1 MSEPTL
7 KCPKC
12 GCRIELTTALRQ
24 EIEATTVA
32 RIEAEHAA
40 REEKLRRDH
49 AAALDAARKKADE
62 EARLAAQKAAD
73 EARVAARK
81 AADEARLAAQKATTL
96 ELAELK
102 ERLQERD
109 RQVAD
114 LRTAELDLRK
124 RTRALE
130 DKEAQLDL
138 ELARKLDAERKAI
151 GAAAEQRAAEAQ
163 REKLAQKDLQL
174 DALRRQVEDMQRRIE
189 QGSQQAQ
196 GEASELQLEQALA
209 AAFEEDCIAP
219 VGKGIRGADIIQDVR
234 DRSRRA
240 CGVIVWE
247 RKNTKAWNRC
257 WTTKLKEDTRAL
269 KGDVAVLVSQALP
282 EGVETFGFV
291 DGVWVVT
298 PALALP
304 LASVLRASLMDVSQV
319 RRSTAGKHDTKEL
332 LYAYFTSTTFRQRIQ
347 AIVDSV
353 IQMKTDL
360 DAERRAMERLWKKR
374 GVEIERVVA
383 NFASMYGDLQ
393 GFAGKALP
401 DVPALALPG
410 EAWDEEVVTEE

>member
-12 GCRIELTTALRQ
+12 GCRIELTTAFRQ

-32 RIEAEHAA
+32 RIEAEHRA
-40 REEKLRRDH
+40 REEALRREH
-49 AAALDAARKKADE
+49 ANALDAARKKAAD
-62 EARLAAQKAAD
+62 EARAAAQKAVDEARAAAKKAAD
-73 EARVAARK
+73 EARAAVEG
-81 AADEARLAAQKATTL
+81 AVTQ
-96 ELAELK
+96 ELADLK
-102 ERLQERD
+102 ARVQERD
-109 RQVAD
+109 RQLAD
-114 LRTAELDLRK
+114 MRKAELDLRK
-124 RTRALE
+124 RARALE
-130 DKEAQLDL
+130 DKEAQLEL

-151 GAAAEQRAAEAQ
+151 AAAAEQRAADAQ

-189 QGSQQAQ
+189 QGSQQTQ

-209 AAFEEDCIAP
+209 AAFEDDGIAP
-219 VGKGIRGADIIQDVR
+219 VGKGVRGADIIQEVR

-269 KGDVAVLVSQALP
+269 KGDVAVLVSHALP
-282 EGVETFGFV
+282 DGVETFGFV

-304 LASVLRASLMDVSQV
+304 LAAVLRSSLVEVSQV
-319 RRSTAGKHDTKEL
+319 RRSAAGKHDTKEL

-410 EAWDEEVVTEE
+410 ETWEEAVEEA